1 MESKRQ
7 KTPQVE
13 RNPPKMTN
21 AMSRNTTYNKVSSN
35 SPSKRHSSG
44 VIIRRRSFHGDGL
57 LKKTKKQQQFG
68 SDQKARHL
76 VLCQILCWRNNFCVN
91 SSSVMTPPTPFLIRI
106 LLWNIIKKPFKIFK
120 KKSKMDGEVFAKGA
134 INFMHKTHIYF
145 AKTKNDDSKNS
156 ISTKLQNIA
165 PGQEWRLSL

>member
-1 MESKRQ
+1 MLSQEIPHITKCLQTVRLRDTHPESSLEDAHSMATDCLKRQ
-7 KTPQVE
+7 
-13 RNPPKMTN
+13 N
-21 AMSRNTTYNKVSSN
+21 
-35 SPSKRHSSG
+35 
-44 VIIRRRSFHGDGL
+44 
-57 LKKTKKQQQFG
+57 KKQQQFG

-76 VLCQILCWRNNFCVN
+76 VLCQILCWSNNFCVN